1 MAIALSSQ
9 IHAATKRV
17 SYSADG
23 HPMIL
28 IEHAVVISMDPARR
42 IFGDGSVLID
52 GERIVQVGRAA
63 DVRPPQ
69 PPDRVIDGRGKL
81 VLPGFIDTHAH
92 LSEHLSRGLMPDE
105 VPVDRYVPDW
115 YVPLYASI
123 TPEEEVAA
131 AQLACLEMLRTG
143 TTTFCEAGTLFDVPA
158 VARAV
163 DAVGLRAV
171 LGRWTWDLAG
181 GPGALKL
188 STDEALQLTETVLA
202 EVNGTLGS
210 RVVAWP
216 LLIGFGTCSERLIRG
231 AHALAER
238 HGTGWGMMQFASH
251 PSRKTADTLPLAT
264 LDAWGVLGTRT
275 KLAHMVHV
283 DDADI
288 ALLARRDVK
297 IAHCPSAALKH
308 VKGLSAHGRF
318 ADMLDAGVCVSLG
331 GDSANGSNHFDMLRL
346 MYLAALVPKDA
357 RLDPGVMPPER
368 VLEMATIHGAR
379 ALGLER
385 EIGSLEPGKRADLIA
400 FDLDLPEWRP
410 LLDPVNTLVYSASA
424 ASVRTVMVD
433 GRVVLDER
441 RVTTVDEGEILARAE
456 RLSRP
461 YLARAGLAAR
471 PKWPML

>member
-1 MAIALSSQ
+1 
-9 IHAATKRV
+9 
-17 SYSADG
+17 
-23 HPMIL
+23 MIL

>member
-1 MAIALSSQ
+1 MACIILRGR
-9 IHAATKRV
+9 I
-17 SYSADG
+17 
-23 HPMIL
+23 PMIL
-28 IEHAVVISMDPARR
+28 IEHAVVVSMDPERR

-52 GERIVQVGRAA
+52 GERIVQVGRAV
-63 DVRPPQ
+63 DVRPPR
-69 PPDRVIDGRGKL
+69 PPDRVIDGRGTL

-105 VPVDRYVPDW
+105 IPVDRYVPDW

-123 TPEEEVAA
+123 TPEEEAAA

-171 LGRWTWDLAG
+171 LGRWTWDLAS
-181 GPGALKL
+181 GPGPLKQ
-188 STDEALQLTETVLA
+188 STDEALQLTGTVLA
-202 EVNGTLGS
+202 EVNGKLS
-210 RVVAWP
+210 PRVSAWP

-264 LDAWGVLGTRT
+264 LDAWGVLGPRT

-283 DDADI
+283 
-288 ALLARRDVK
+288 
-297 IAHCPSAALKH
+297 
-308 VKGLSAHGRF
+308 
-318 ADMLDAGVCVSLG
+318 
-331 GDSANGSNHFDMLRL
+331 GSNHFDMLRL

-385 EIGSLEPGKRADLIA
+385 EIGSLEPGKRADLIV

-433 GRVVLDER
+433 GRVVLAER
-441 RVTTVDEGEILARAE
+441 RVTTVDEGEVLARAE

-471 PKWPML
+471 LKWPML

>member
-1 MAIALSSQ
+1 
-9 IHAATKRV
+9 
-17 SYSADG
+17 
-23 HPMIL
+23 MIL
-28 IEHAVVISMDPARR
+28 IEHAVIVSMDPERR
-42 IFGDGSVLID
+42 LFRDGSVLID

-63 DVRPPQ
+63 DVRPPR
-69 PPDRVIDGRGKL
+69 PPERVIDGRGRL
-81 VLPGFIDTHAH
+81 VLPGFIDTHVH

-115 YVPLYASI
+115 YVPLYANIS
-123 TPEEEVAA
+123 PEEEKAA
-131 AQLACLEMLRTG
+131 AELACLEMLRTG
-143 TTTFCEAGTLFDVPA
+143 TTTFCEAGTLFDVA
-158 VARAV
+158 AAARAV
-163 DAVGLRAV
+163 DTVGLRAI
-171 LGRWTWDLAG
+171 LGRWTWDLAS
-181 GPGALKL
+181 GPGRMAQ
-188 STDEALQLTETVLA
+188 STDEALRLTEGVLA
-202 EVNGTLGS
+202 EVNGKMSS
-210 RVVAWP
+210 RVRAWP
-216 LLIGFGTCSERLIRG
+216 LLIGFGTGSEKLIRG

-251 PSRKTADTLPLAT
+251 PSRKTADTLPLAA
-264 LDAWGVLGTRT
+264 LDAWGVLGART

-357 RLDPGVMPPER
+357 RLDPAVMPPER

-385 EIGSLEPGKRADLIA
+385 EIGSLEPGKRADLVV

-424 ASVRTVMVD
+424 ASVRTVLVD
-433 GRVVLDER
+433 GQVLLENR
-441 RVTTVDEGEILARAE
+441 RVTTVDEGEVLARVE
-456 RLSRP
+456 RLSAP
-461 YLARAGLAAR
+461 YLARAGLAPR